1 MVTCHIYLNS
11 NLQMTLMGLSAVE
24 GANGYVIF
32 NQDCIPLK
40 RSEKNITYEKA
51 VHMSALVADLWN
63 VTKKCIQRELRIR
76 MILKQLE
83 QGLRPNLNT
92 LFLNVILIL
101 IKQQEGDYTMIGIQL
116 CGKAIE
122 EAKQAAAAEAQAV
135 AEAEKAKKG
144 DKEQS

>member
-1 MVTCHIYLNS
+1 MQPINDINVDEVLR
-11 NLQMTLMGLSAVE
+11 GLSSVE

-32 NQDCIPLK
+32 NSDCIPLK

-63 VTKKCIQRELRIR
+63 VTKKCIQRELRSADNDLEIIR
-76 MILKQLE
+76 IRTKAQSE
-83 QGLRPNLNT
+83 Y
-92 LFLNVILIL
+92 IIS
-101 IKQQEGDYTMIGIQL
+101 QQGDYTMIGIQL

-122 EAKQAAAAEAQAV
+122 EAKQAAAAEAQAA